1 MLAGAWRSG
10 DRWRRSGLP
19 GGINLEVAHKL
30 SEQTSWDRHKRRWE
44 GVFEIFEVLVLAVAA
59 IATAWTGY
67 QAARGTAPNR
77 CCAGR
82 RPGTSSEPTPLPH

>member
-1 MLAGAWRSG
+1 MEEVRTCLG
-10 DRWRRSGLP
+10 DD
-19 GGINLEVAHKL
+19 LEVTADL

-59 IATAWTGY
+59 IPTAWTGY
-67 QAARGTAPNR
+67 QAARGDGANR
-77 CCAGR
+77 CCTGG

>member
-1 MLAGAWRSG
+1 MLAGAWCSG
-10 DRWRRSGLP
+10 DGWRRSGRAW
-19 GGINLEVAHKL
+19 GIDLEVTADL

-59 IATAWTGY
+59 IPTAWTGY
-67 QAARGTAPNR
+67 QAARGDGANR
-77 CCAGR
+77 CCTGG

>member
-1 MLAGAWRSG
+1 MEEVRTAWG
-10 DRWRRSGLP
+10 D
-19 GGINLEVAHKL
+19 NLEVAHKL

-77 CCAGR
+77 GCTGR